1 MALPAATSRQLP
13 GARIDRVS
21 PGWTTW
27 LFGVWAPA
35 AEPRPTTPTVAT
47 AAAAAARFIVLVS
60 KVPSSLC
67 VGETRPRTDE
77 RLWYDPSPSPWRH
90 RRSHRDRALRR
101 GGFREVIARP
111 R

>member
-1 MALPAATSRQLP
+1 MPFPAAPSRQLP

-27 LFGVWAPA
+27 LLGVWAPA
-35 AEPRPTTPTVAT
+35 AEPRPMTPTVAT

-77 RLWYDPSPSPWRH
+77 TFGMTPAPAPGDTAVPTGAGPTTRRLPGSD
-90 RRSHRDRALRR
+90 
-101 GGFREVIARP
+101 
-111 R
+111 